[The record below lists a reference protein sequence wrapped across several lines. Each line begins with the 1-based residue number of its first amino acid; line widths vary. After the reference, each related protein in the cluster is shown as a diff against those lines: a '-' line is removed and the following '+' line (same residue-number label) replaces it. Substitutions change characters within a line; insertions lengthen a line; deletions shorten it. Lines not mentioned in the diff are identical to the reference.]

1 MAYLLWVDPDD
12 PFDADGDVDE
22 ELDDEAGVSEEEL
35 AFCLSSLVL
44 ESLGE
49 LGFGPSSDREA
60 SPDFLA

>member
-1 MAYLLWVDPDD
+1 MAYLLWVEPDD

-49 LGFGPSSDREA
+49 LGFAPSSDWDSA
-60 SPDFLA
+60 FDFLA